1 MQSNE
6 LLTLG
11 LGLSTPWKVISSR
24 LDTDSE
30 PGILRIEIA
39 ADRGSLYPCP
49 VCGNLC
55 KAHDYKE
62 HTWQHLNFFQHRCFI
77 SAQVPRVHCKEHGVH
92 QAEVPWARP
101 GSGFTLLFEQ
111 ALLVLC
117 REMPVIRVA
126 EMTGVVDH
134 RIWRVLQAYV
144 EEALGDLDL
153 SNVFG
158 VGVDETASKRRHK
171 YVTIFVDMDRE
182 KRPVIFA
189 TQGKGRETFAR
200 FKEFLLAHDGSHE
213 NIIEVV
219 CDMSPAFLSAAE
231 AEFPYAAITVDWFHV
246 VQLFTRAVD
255 EVRKIESR
263 HVRLPDGARWAVLKG
278 KETMK
283 NDEQKTALKEL
294 AKAGLETSTAFLI
307 KEKLRWLKGADTKK
321 QIRWRTKCFLRLAY
335 QKIQGCKYMA
345 PMKKALETFER
356 HRDEIINRWDSML
369 TNARLEGLNS
379 LFQAVRARA
388 RGYRNP
394 ATFITMIYLIG
405 APIQA
410 LLKI

>member
-1 MQSNE
+1 M
-6 LLTLG
+6 
-11 LGLSTPWKVISSR
+11 
-24 LDTDSE
+24 
-30 PGILRIEIA
+30 
-39 ADRGSLYPCP
+39 
-49 VCGNLC
+49 
-55 KAHDYKE
+55 
-62 HTWQHLNFFQHRCFI
+62 
-77 SAQVPRVHCKEHGVH
+77 
-92 QAEVPWARP
+92 
-101 GSGFTLLFEQ
+101 
-111 ALLVLC
+111 
-117 REMPVIRVA
+117 
-126 EMTGVVDH
+126 DH

-144 EEALGDLDL
+144 EEALADLDL

-189 TQGKGRETFAR
+189 TPGKGRETFAR
-200 FKEFLLAHDGSHE
+200 FKEFLLAHGGSHE

-246 VQLFTRAVD
+246 VQIFTRAVD

-263 HVRLPDGARWAVLKG
+263 HVSLPDGARWAVLKG

-283 NDEQKTALKEL
+283 SDEQKTALKEL
-294 AKAGLETSTAFLI
+294 AKAGLETSTAYLI

-321 QIRWRTKCFLRLAY
+321 QARWRIKCFLRLAY
-335 QKIQGCKYMA
+335 QKIHGCKYME

-356 HRDEIINRWDSML
+356 HREEIINRWDSML

-394 ATFITMIYLIG
+394 ATFITMIYLMG

-410 LLKI
+410 QLKP